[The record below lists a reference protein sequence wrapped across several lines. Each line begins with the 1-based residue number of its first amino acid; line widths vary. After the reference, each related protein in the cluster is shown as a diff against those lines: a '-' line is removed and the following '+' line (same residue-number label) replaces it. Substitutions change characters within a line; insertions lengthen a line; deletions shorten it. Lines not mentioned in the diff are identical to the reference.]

1 MTGIKDRSRM
11 PPPRARFGIFYGWW
25 IVAAGSI
32 CLLLAGGIGY
42 YTFGAFFI
50 PLVDEFGW
58 TRAQLSLAAT
68 IASVLGLAAPLIGT
82 WVDKYGAR
90 VVMAVG
96 ALITGVAFALL
107 GLTQSLWYFYL
118 MYLIVASGH
127 FGILNIPVTKVV
139 SNWFV
144 ERRGLAIG
152 ITLTGFGIGGLTMLP
167 LASYLISSLGWRA
180 SYHLLGA
187 IICVVLI
194 PLSLFIIRDRPQD
207 KGLLPN
213 GSAALKV
220 ESHPTTTT
228 EWTLG
233 LALRAHT
240 YWLII
245 GALTLVYFGTAAVLA
260 HAIPFFEDQ
269 GISPQMAA
277 TMLASAIGISIPARI
292 VAGYIA
298 DKVSVRYV
306 TGFSFLLQLAALVLL
321 LEAGS
326 MAVFWVFVAIFGVAM
341 GGMFAM
347 EPLLISEH
355 FGMASFGAIYGT
367 LWGLSAFG
375 FAAGPPIAGHI
386 FDTSGSY
393 NSAFILFIATTILA
407 VVLISFIKSPQ
418 PAEKPPPS

>member
-1 MTGIKDRSRM
+1 MA
-11 PPPRARFGIFYGWW
+11 PPRARFGIFYGWW
-25 IVAAGSI
+25 IVAAGLV

-50 PLVDEFGW
+50 PLIDEFGW
-58 TRAQLSLAAT
+58 TRAQLSLAVT
-68 IASVLGLAAPLIGT
+68 IASVLGLAAPLVGT

-96 ALITGVAFALL
+96 ALVTGSAFALL
-107 GLTQSLWYFYL
+107 GLTHSLWYFYL

-152 ITLTGFGIGGLTMLP
+152 ITLTGFGIGGLCMLP
-167 LASYLISSLGWRA
+167 LASYLISSLGWRSA
-180 SYHLLGA
+180 YHLLGA
-187 IICVVLI
+187 VICVVLI
-194 PLSLFIIRDRPQD
+194 PLSLFTIKNHPQD

-213 GSAALKV
+213 GNISQAEESYPLPAA
-220 ESHPTTTT
+220 

-233 LALRAHT
+233 RALRAPA

-245 GALTLVYFGTAAVLA
+245 GALTLAYFGTAAVLA

-277 TMLASAIGISIPARI
+277 TMLASAIGVSIPSRVA
-292 VAGYIA
+292 AGYIA
-298 DKVSVRYV
+298 DRVSVRYIA
-306 TGFSFLLQLAALVLL
+306 GFSFFLQLVALVFL

-326 MAVFWVFVAIFGVAM
+326 MAMFWAFVAIFGVAM

-347 EPLLISEH
+347 EPLLISKH

-375 FAAGPPIAGHI
+375 FAAGPPLAGHI
-386 FDTSGSY
+386 FDISGSY

-407 VVLISFIKSPQ
+407 TMLIFFIKSPQ
-418 PAEKPPPS
+418 PAKKLPPS

>member
-1 MTGIKDRSRM
+1 MTGIRDRSIM
-11 PPPRARFGIFYGWW
+11 PPPRSRFGIFYGWW

-58 TRAQLSLAAT
+58 TRAQLSLAVT
-68 IASVLGLAAPLIGT
+68 VASVLGLAAPLIGT

-96 ALITGVAFALL
+96 ALITGAAFALL
-107 GLTQSLWYFYL
+107 GLTHSLWYFYL

-152 ITLTGFGIGGLTMLP
+152 ITLTGFGIGGLCMLP

-194 PLSLFIIRDRPQD
+194 PLSLFIIKDHPQD
-207 KGLLPN
+207 KGLLPH
-213 GSAALKV
+213 GITSQTEERHLP
-220 ESHPTTTT
+220 PTA

-233 LALRAHT
+233 RALRAPT
-240 YWLII
+240 YWFII
-245 GALTLVYFGTAAVLA
+245 GALTLAYFGTAAVLT

-277 TMLASAIGISIPARI
+277 IMLASAIGISIPARI

-298 DKVSVRYV
+298 DRASVKYV
-306 TGFSFLLQLAALVLL
+306 TGFSFLLQLVALVLL

-326 MAVFWVFVAIFGVAM
+326 MAVLWAFVAILGLAM

-367 LWGLSAFG
+367 LWGLSALG
-375 FAAGPPIAGHI
+375 FAAGPLLAGHI
-386 FDTSGSY
+386 FDISGSY

-407 VVLISFIKSPQ
+407 MVLIFFIKSLQ
-418 PAEKPPPS
+418 PAEKSPPS

>member
-1 MTGIKDRSRM
+1 MTGIKDSGRM
-11 PPPRARFGIFYGWW
+11 PPPRAKFGIFYGWW
-25 IVAAGSI
+25 IVAAGLV

-68 IASVLGLAAPLIGT
+68 IASVLGLAAPLVGT

-96 ALITGVAFALL
+96 ALVTGTAFALL
-107 GLTQSLWYFYL
+107 GLTHSLWYFYL

-152 ITLTGFGIGGLTMLP
+152 ITLTGFGIGGLCMLP
-167 LASYLISSLGWRA
+167 LASYLISSLGWRS

-194 PLSLFIIRDRPQD
+194 PLSLFIIKDRPQD

-213 GSAALKV
+213 GNTSRGEERPLSSTA
-220 ESHPTTTT
+220 

-233 LALRAHT
+233 RALRAPT

-245 GALTLVYFGTAAVLA
+245 GALTLAYFGTAAVLT
-260 HAIPFFEDQ
+260 HAIPFFEDE
-269 GISPQMAA
+269 GISSQMAA
-277 TMLASAIGISIPARI
+277 TMLASAIGVSIPSRVA
-292 VAGYIA
+292 AGYIA
-298 DKVSVRYV
+298 DRVSVRYV
-306 TGFSFLLQLAALVLL
+306 TGFSFLLQLVALVLL
-321 LEAGS
+321 FEAGS
-326 MAVFWVFVAIFGVAM
+326 MAMFWAFVAIFGVAM

-375 FAAGPPIAGHI
+375 FAVGPPLAGHI
-386 FDTSGSY
+386 FDVSGSY

-407 VVLISFIKSPQ
+407 MVLISFIKSPRQ
-418 PAEKPPPS
+418 RKSHP